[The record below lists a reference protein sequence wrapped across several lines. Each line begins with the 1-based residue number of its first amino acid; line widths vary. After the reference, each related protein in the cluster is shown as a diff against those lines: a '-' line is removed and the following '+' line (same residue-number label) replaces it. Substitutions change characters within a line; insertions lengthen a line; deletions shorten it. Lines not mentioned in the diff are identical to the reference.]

1 MGYYKLYRQAP
12 QGKAIH
18 GTLYYC
24 QDGGIG
30 KTFLVR
36 AASTLENVQYAIP
49 ALIYRVAVTMSPR
62 FGKLLPI
69 LYNVPRKIGSPTGA
83 SDSASGGESEQ
94 PRGANAAKRQS
105 FSEGAEREGIR
116 IHGGIKPEHS
126 RGCILL
132 NRRAEYKAVVE
143 RLLYE
148 QSRNEEIR
156 IEIIDFKPGDP
167 AEPQNIIPLKY
178 TSYESI
184 ATKEICTPA
193 A

>member
-24 QDGGIG
+24 QDGGLN
-30 KTFLVR
+30 KVFLVH

-69 LYNVPRKIGSPTGA
+69 LYNVPNRT
-83 SDSASGGESEQ
+83 
-94 PRGANAAKRQS
+94 
-105 FSEGAEREGIR
+105 GIR

-132 NRRAEYKAVVE
+132 NRKAEYKAVVE

-167 AEPQNIIPLKY
+167 AEPENVIPLKY

>member
-69 LYNVPRKIGSPTGA
+69 LYNVPNRT
-83 SDSASGGESEQ
+83 
-94 PRGANAAKRQS
+94 
-105 FSEGAEREGIR
+105 GIR

-132 NRRAEYKAVVE
+132 NRKAEYKAVVE

-167 AEPQNIIPLKY
+167 AEPENVIPLKY

>member
-24 QDGGIG
+24 VDLSSPFVWKELTGISGVSSPLCGRGGGGEALI
-30 KTFLVR
+30 R

-69 LYNVPRKIGSPTGA
+69 LYNVPNRT
-83 SDSASGGESEQ
+83 
-94 PRGANAAKRQS
+94 
-105 FSEGAEREGIR
+105 GIR

-132 NRRAEYKAVVE
+132 NRKAEYKAVVE

-167 AEPQNIIPLKY
+167 AEPENVIPLNY
-178 TSYESI
+178 TSYEKI
-184 ATKEICTPA
+184 PTEEGFAPA